1 MHTVSFPNLGLE
13 FHLNAVAFQIG
24 NFRLNWYSLIIGVG
38 LLLAM
43 WMAFKNCARFG
54 VIGDKLVDVV
64 LGGVVG
70 GIIGARIY
78 YVIFSWDDYKDNLS
92 LIFKTWEGGLAI
104 YGGIIGAFLVG
115 GLVAKLRKVKV
126 LAVMDL
132 AAMGFLIGQGIGR
145 WGNFVNGEAF
155 GSNTTLPWG
164 MTGDRIVGYLLSSP
178 HVTGANIDP
187 YGLVHPCFLYESIW
201 CLVGFGLLFWYSFHR
216 RFDGEVFIMYLGWYG
231 LGRVMI
237 EGLRTDSLMLGN
249 LRVSQLLAGLL
260 TVASVIVWLLLR
272 SRIKASNDPEYL
284 KCYGYTSAFQE
295 EAAAYAAELKR
306 KAKKIGASEIGASE
320 IGASETG
327 SAAPEAVEET
337 AEAGAAEVAAAEDGT
352 AAVEAEEDEIDKIL
366 AEQAAGE
373 AEENGGAD

>member
-24 NFRLNWYSLIIGVG
+24 NFHLNWYSLIIGAG

-43 WMAFKNCARFG
+43 WMGFKNCARFG
-54 VIGDKLVDVV
+54 VIGDKLVDVI
-64 LGGVVG
+64 LGGVIG
-70 GIIGARIY
+70 GIIGARLY

-115 GLVAKLRKVKV
+115 GLVAKFRKVKV

-155 GSNTTLPWG
+155 GCNTTLPWG
-164 MTGDRIVGYLLSSP
+164 MTGDRIVGYLVSSP

-187 YGLVHPCFLYESIW
+187 YGLVHPCFLYESLW

-216 RFDGEVFIMYLGWYG
+216 RFDGEVFILYLGWYG

-260 TVASVIVWLLLR
+260 TAASVILWLVIH

-284 KCYGYTSAFQE
+284 KCYGYTDAFKE
-295 EAAAYAAELKR
+295 EAETYAAELKKKENAR
-306 KAKKIGASEIGASE
+306 KAKKAGLP
-320 IGASETG
+320 
-327 SAAPEAVEET
+327 AAEAAEET
-337 AEAGAAEVAAAEDGT
+337 AEPAAETAEETPAEGETAAEAGENT
-352 AAVEAEEDEIDKIL
+352 EDEIDKIL
-366 AEQAAGE
+366 AEQASGE